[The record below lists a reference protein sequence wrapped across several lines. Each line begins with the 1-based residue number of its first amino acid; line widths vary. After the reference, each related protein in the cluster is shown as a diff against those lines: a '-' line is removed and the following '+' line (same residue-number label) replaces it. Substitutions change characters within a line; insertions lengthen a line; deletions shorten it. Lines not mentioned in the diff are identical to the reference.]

1 MSPEVMTIG
10 TSMLLFVSG
19 LACVW
24 KATAMLPMRKRLSA
38 LGLLDRPFAQAI
50 FGSQRTGSRPF
61 AWRVPA
67 QTVALAGLGG
77 GICLKLAALPGLL
90 VGCLAGAFPLYLE
103 RRRRRRITE
112 AVERQL
118 AEVAEGTAVALRGGL
133 SVSQAISFVATEIDQ
148 PMAERLRRLT
158 DEHRLGTSFEV
169 ALRRFTDGLGT
180 EDAELFSLVVSIHAR
195 SGGNLAGALDG
206 VASTIRHRIGVRRE
220 LQALSA
226 QGRIS
231 GAVLGSL
238 PIGFFLLVATTSHR
252 QLAPVY
258 GSTAG
263 IAMVSV
269 GLAMELLAFVWIRRL
284 LDIAI

>member
-1 MSPEVMTIG
+1 MLAG
-10 TSMLLFVSG
+10 TSTLLAVAA

-24 KATAMLPMRKRLSA
+24 RATAMLAVRSRLSA
-38 LGLLDRPFAQAI
+38 LRLLEHPVARGI
-50 FGSQRTGSRPF
+50 FGRQRTGSRPF

-67 QTVALAGLGG
+67 QTVVLAGLGG
-77 GICLKLAALPGLL
+77 GICLKLAAIPGLL
-90 VGCLAGAFPLYLE
+90 VGCLAGTFPLYLE
-103 RRRRRRITE
+103 RRRRRRIAE

-118 AEVAEGTAVALRGGL
+118 ADVAEGAAVALRGGL
-133 SVSQAISFVATEIDQ
+133 SVSQAISFVAVDIGQ

-158 DEHRLGTSFEV
+158 DEQRLGTSFEV
-169 ALRRFTDGLGT
+169 ALGRFADGLGT
-180 EDAELFSLVVSIHAR
+180 EDAALFSLVVSIHTR

-238 PIGFFLLVATTSHR
+238 PIGFFLLVAATSHH

-284 LDIAI
+284 LDIAV